1 MIKQA
6 YSSKFYPPAPV
17 CQVRLAFPDQSP
29 RIGPL
34 AALMD
39 TGADGTFVPT
49 DYLEQ
54 LQVPVE
60 YMTNVRAHVGRGRY
74 QRSVHIIDLVFSDT
88 LRLPE
93 IEVVSDDWG
102 DQIILGR
109 NVLNKLKIML
119 DGPKLFI
126 SISG

>member
-1 MIKQA
+1 MIKCA
-6 YSSKFYPPAPV
+6 YSHEFYPPAPIF
-17 CQVRLAFPDQSP
+17 QVWLAFPDQSS

-34 AALMD
+34 AALVD

-54 LQVPVE
+54 LQVPVD
-60 YMTNVRAHVGRGRY
+60 YMTNVRAHVGQGRY
-74 QRSVHIIDLVFSDT
+74 QVSVHIVDIVLSDT
-88 LRLPE
+88 LRLPD

-102 DQIILGR
+102 NQIILGR

-119 DGPKLFI
+119 DGLKLVS